1 MQVLFANVSKF
12 FEKNNMFVPERVYA
26 LEYEDEKFLN
36 HTRNAT
42 GSVTLVLSL
51 GLFGVVKSLGKG
63 EKED

>member
-1 MQVLFANVSKF
+1 
-12 FEKNNMFVPERVYA
+12 MFVPERVYA